1 MEMENNNI
9 QVKYSY
15 EESFT
20 KPIIKYGRITNL
32 LGAVFSFIPAIIIW
46 IFYGELPTIK
56 NVLTGWFLIASIY
69 GVYYIVEPVS
79 YFPVLGLPGTY
90 MSFLAGNIGNMRVPC
105 SAIAQEA
112 VGVEPG
118 TKKAE
123 LVSTIGIIGSIIVNL
138 IVVTI
143 AAFAGAW
150 VMSILPP
157 TIIEAFNY
165 VTPAIYGSMF
175 AMYAVKKLPYGIFAA
190 IVTMFMLLFTSIPA
204 FIMIPI
210 SVFSTIAFAIIT
222 NNRTEKKEAEK

>member
-1 MEMENNNI
+1 MENSNA

-32 LGAVFSFIPAIIIW
+32 LGAAFSFVPAIIIW

-56 NVLTGWFLIASIY
+56 NILTGWFLVASIY

-118 TKKAE
+118 TQKAE

-138 IVVTI
+138 IIVTI

-150 VMSILPP
+150 IMSILPP

-175 AMYAVKKLPYGIFAA
+175 AMYAVKKLSYGIFA
-190 IVTMFMLLFTSIPA
+190 IVVTMFMLLFTNIPA

-222 NNRTEKKEAEK
+222 NNRAEKKATEK